1 MKRSMDI
8 SLRIEEEGSGREEQ
22 QTVNVA
28 EDATVGDVLD
38 AAGINPE
45 TVLVERDGSIV
56 PKDAELGG
64 AGELRIL
71 EVISGG

>member
-1 MKRSMDI
+1 MDVT
-8 SLRIEEEGSGREEQ
+8 LTIEEEGSGRERQE
-22 QTVNVA
+22 TVEV
-28 EDATVGDVLD
+28 DADAAVTDALA

-56 PKDAELGG
+56 PRDADLDGLE
-64 AGELRIL
+64 ELRVL

>member
-1 MKRSMDI
+1 MQVT
-8 SLRIEEEGSGREEQ
+8 LVIEEEGSGREEE
-22 QTVNVA
+22 QTVDVD
-28 EDATVGDVLD
+28 EDAAVGDVLD

-56 PKDAELGG
+56 PTDADLDG
-64 AGELRIL
+64 AEELRVL